1 MKAIK
6 TNLYKQLSVKSQTF
20 NIVKVQQTGM
30 NFMLLN
36 VALHKYTFS
45 KHGLKNKGRY

>member
-20 NIVKVQQTGM
+20 NIVKVQQTGI
-30 NFMLLN
+30 FMLLN